1 MRFTSLSATLF
12 LFALAAMSPRPLR
25 AASFAAF
32 TDGETFTYRVSWG
45 IFMRA
50 GEITIA
56 AQAEK
61 DERGAEV
68 FHITTNTATRG
79 IVRGFYAYNNRAEA
93 MINPHTG
100 RLAMMREKGSDGKRN
115 TDTETTFDYTR
126 NIAAHLDRV
135 RPERTQEVPIPP
147 GDPIDLISALV
158 QTRDW
163 NLKPG
168 EKRDVL
174 VNFSDEFYALSIYAD
189 HYEDVRTPSGT
200 YRTLAL
206 IPRMEQNPKGIFKRG
221 GEIKVWISQ
230 TGQKLPVKM
239 QLKLRFG
246 SATLLLAKY
255 QSAKSAPPPPAPP
268 PAPPKN

>member
-1 MRFTSLSATLF
+1 MRFTSPAATLF
-12 LFALAAMSPRPLR
+12 LFALAAMSPRPLS
-25 AASFAAF
+25 AAAFAAF
-32 TDGETFTYRVSWG
+32 ADGETFTYRVSWG

-50 GEITIA
+50 GEIIIA
-56 AQAEK
+56 AHAEK

-79 IVRGFYAYNNRAEA
+79 IVRGFYPYNNRAEA
-93 MINPHTG
+93 MINQGTG
-100 RLAMMREKGSDGKRN
+100 RLAFMREKGSDGEHR

-126 NIAAHLDRV
+126 NIASHIDHHRPDRS
-135 RPERTQEVPIPP
+135 QEVAIPP

-168 EKRDVL
+168 EKKDVL
-174 VNFSDEFYALSIYAD
+174 VNFSDEFYPLSIYAD

-230 TGQKLPVKM
+230 AGQKLPVKM

-255 QSAKSAPPPPAPP
+255 QKSAPPPPAPP
-268 PAPPKN
+268 PAPPKD